1 MLWIMVGL
9 MILILLVLI
18 RALIGPTL
26 IDRIIS
32 VNAITSKGS
41 MIILLLAF
49 YIGDY
54 GFVDIAIVFMLC
66 GFIGGLWIMKV
77 FTPSVWSRKLPEL
90 NKLEGNGKGTSKND

>member
-18 RALIGPTL
+18 KALIGPTV

-49 YIGDY
+49 FIGDY

-66 GFIGGLWIMKV
+66 GFVGGLWIIKV
-77 FTPSVWSRKLPEL
+77 FTPSVWSSKLPGLNEL
-90 NKLEGNGKGTSKND
+90 ENSGKGVSKND